1 MTSSARSET
10 QSTHRGRITRGKIPT
25 DMDVRGIAQDILFP
39 PRTHIPAEQVIRD
52 AKDATNTGN
61 QEQAIPLEASARY
74 EAVLKAE
81 NYPVT
86 PANLKA
92 LYDQDQ
98 KAVAK

>member
-1 MTSSARSET
+1 MRRTP
-10 QSTHRGRITRGKIPT
+10 RIP
-25 DMDVRGIAQDILFP
+25 
-39 PRTHIPAEQVIRD
+39 
-52 AKDATNTGN
+52 GN